1 MQVKNSLSPAIF
13 APARRPFRF
22 ARRRAAHRID
32 KPGAEAQGCGGGRGA
47 TKPSIVRP
55 GRKGGEYVS
64 CHRIHLR
71 SGVEQGARPL
81 FLWWS
86 DPMLLNL
93 LAQTW
98 RSVVSVIIAWA
109 LVILSLIYYPEA
121 LAAVI
126 ESARGTRQF
135 LLDLVGTRGN
145 DTVDILAGAII
156 TDHTVTMAFMFLFA
170 RIVVLTTIL
179 YIIASIY
186 VAVTGRQ
193 PGFMRH

>member
-1 MQVKNSLSPAIF
+1 
-13 APARRPFRF
+13 
-22 ARRRAAHRID
+22 
-32 KPGAEAQGCGGGRGA
+32 
-47 TKPSIVRP
+47 
-55 GRKGGEYVS
+55 
-64 CHRIHLR
+64 
-71 SGVEQGARPL
+71 
-81 FLWWS
+81 
-86 DPMLLNL
+86 MLLNL

>member
-1 MQVKNSLSPAIF
+1 
-13 APARRPFRF
+13 
-22 ARRRAAHRID
+22 
-32 KPGAEAQGCGGGRGA
+32 
-47 TKPSIVRP
+47 
-55 GRKGGEYVS
+55 
-64 CHRIHLR
+64 
-71 SGVEQGARPL
+71 
-81 FLWWS
+81 
-86 DPMLLNL
+86 MLLNL

-179 YIIASIY
+179 YIIASIF